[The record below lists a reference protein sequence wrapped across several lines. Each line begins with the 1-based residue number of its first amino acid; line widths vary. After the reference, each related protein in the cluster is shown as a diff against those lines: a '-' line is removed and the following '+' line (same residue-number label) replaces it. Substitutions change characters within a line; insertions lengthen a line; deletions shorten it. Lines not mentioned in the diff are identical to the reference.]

1 MQISELADQVNE
13 KARGTLG
20 ASVLDY
26 LAENPWVFDD
36 AKGFAVW
43 LGVTVAELRPV
54 LDILCD
60 KGILQSAGSDDNLIY
75 SLTSPVL
82 DERLVEPLIASIQTV
97 KAR

>member
-1 MQISELADQVNE
+1 MQISELADQARE
-13 KARGTLG
+13 KVRGTLG

-54 LDILCD
+54 LDILCN
-60 KGILQSAGSDDNLIY
+60 KGVLQSAGTDDNLIY
-75 SLTSPVL
+75 SLASQVL
-82 DERLVEPLIASIQTV
+82 DERLLEPLFESLQTV
-97 KAR
+97 KT

>member
-1 MQISELADQVNE
+1 MQISELADQARE
-13 KARGTLG
+13 KVRGTLG

-60 KGILQSAGSDDNLIY
+60 KGVLQSAGTDDNLIY
-75 SLTSPVL
+75 SLANPVL
-82 DERLVEPLIASIQTV
+82 DERLVEPLFVSLQTI
-97 KAR
+97 KT

>member
-1 MQISELADQVNE
+1 MRISELADRARE
-13 KARGTLG
+13 KVHGTLG

-60 KGILQSAGSDDNLIY
+60 KGVLQSAGTDDNLIY
-75 SLTSPVL
+75 SLANPVL
-82 DERLVEPLIASIQTV
+82 DERLVEPLFASLQTI
-97 KAR
+97 KT

>member
-1 MQISELADQVNE
+1 MQISELADQARE
-13 KARGTLG
+13 KVRGTLG

-36 AKGFAVW
+36 AQGFAVW

-60 KGILQSAGSDDNLIY
+60 KGVLQSAGTDDNLIY
-75 SLTSPVL
+75 SLANPVL
-82 DERLVEPLIASIQTV
+82 DERLVEPLFVSLQTI
-97 KAR
+97 KT

>member
-60 KGILQSAGSDDNLIY
+60 KGILQRAGTDDNVIY

-82 DERLVEPLIASIQTV
+82 DERLIEPLIASLQTV